1 MSENLAVEQASG
13 TPKKIL
19 IAYIPG
25 SIGDSALEAGLAEA
39 AVRNCPAIVVNA
51 PRAGRTVDRKMMD
64 EAAKERV
71 IERAR
76 TYEVEMD
83 IVQPIEADPVAAI
96 EDIVA
101 SGEFSQLV
109 IGLRKRS
116 TVGKFV
122 MGSTA
127 QRLLLDV
134 KIPVLAVK

>member
-1 MSENLAVEQASG
+1 MSEDLAAEQASG
-13 TPKKIL
+13 TTKKIL

-25 SIGDSALEAGLAEA
+25 SIGDAALEAGLAEA

-51 PRAGRTVDRKMMD
+51 PRAGRTVDRKMID

-76 TYEVEMD
+76 THEVEMD

-96 EDIVA
+96 EDIVE
-101 SGEFSQLV
+101 SGDFVMLV

-127 QRLLLDV
+127 QRLLLV
-134 KIPVLAVK
+134 VGIPVLAVK